1 MLDDQMIVA
10 LTRELW
16 GGTYLDYGNT
26 YWCGK
31 YDIPFGLLAISKTM
45 QKTTGHSLKGQIFRY
60 SDTYSEGV
68 LPLKKAGFGIT
79 APFSLK
85 HWVGF
90 FSAGLY
96 LDAVDRVE

>member
-1 MLDDQMIVA
+1 M
-10 LTRELW
+10 E
-16 GGTYLDYGNT
+16 
-26 YWCGK
+26 K
-31 YDIPFGLLAISKTM
+31 IS
-45 QKTTGHSLKGQIFRY
+45 GRGLKGRVFRY

-90 FSAGLY
+90 FSAGFT
-96 LDAVDRVE
+96 LD